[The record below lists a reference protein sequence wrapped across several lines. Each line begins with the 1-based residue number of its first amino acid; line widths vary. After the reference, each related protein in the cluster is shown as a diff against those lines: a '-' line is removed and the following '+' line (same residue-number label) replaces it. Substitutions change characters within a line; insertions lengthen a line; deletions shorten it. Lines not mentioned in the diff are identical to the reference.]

1 MKTVTLHIIYIIKRG
16 LIIVLAMAGFI
27 TSMWQAVE
35 EIISKRNIL
44 KRTPSIQR
52 WNKEWDYY
60 KLLLY

>member
-1 MKTVTLHIIYIIKRG
+1 MNTVTLHIIYTIKRR
-16 LIIVLAMAGFI
+16 LISVLAMAGFI
-27 TSMWQAVE
+27 TSMWEAVE